1 MARLFLIP
9 SLLGETDAAAVLPMG
24 AQQRIAHLRHF
35 VVERAKTAR
44 HFLKQLAFP
53 LPELAMSELNVQTL
67 ATADWQEL
75 LRPALVEGVDMGLL
89 SEAGCPAVADP
100 GSELVRF
107 AHKRGITVVP
117 LVGASSILLT
127 LMASGLGGQCFA
139 FWGYLPVQPQERR
152 QRLVWLE
159 QQARRNEQ
167 TQLFIETPY
176 RNEQLFADM
185 LLHLQA
191 DTQVSIGV
199 DLTTDTELTRT
210 HTVGEWRKLVQQQ
223 QAPPLHK
230 RPVVFAL
237 R

>member
-1 MARLFLIP
+1 VPNLFLIP
-9 SLLGETDAAAVLPMG
+9 SLLGDTLPNVVLPQG
-24 AQQRIAHLRHF
+24 AAERIGHLRHF
-35 VVERAKTAR
+35 VAERAKTAR

-53 LPELAMSELNVQTL
+53 LPELQMSELNAQNLSSANWT
-67 ATADWQEL
+67 EL
-75 LRPALVEGVDMGLL
+75 LRPALVEGFDMGLL

-100 GSELVRF
+100 GSELVRV
-107 AHKRGITVVP
+107 AHERGLTVVP

-139 FWGYLPVQPQERR
+139 FWGYLPVATQERR
-152 QRLVWLE
+152 TRLQWLE
-159 QQARRNEQ
+159 QQATRNRQ

-185 LLHLQA
+185 LQHLQA
-191 DTQVSIGV
+191 DTQISLGI
-199 DLTTDTELTRT
+199 DLTTPTEQTRT
-210 HTVGEWRKLVQQQ
+210 CSVRQWRKIVQEQ
-223 QAPPLHK
+223 QAPSLHK